1 MPEVCLRRTSRELLT
16 AFGPLSDA
24 QDGLV
29 DRITGALDERTLG
42 ETWAYCYADDRL
54 SRPNEESAC
63 PCARRGDR

>member
-1 MPEVCLRRTSRELLT
+1 MEQMPEVRRRRMSREMFLA

-24 QDGLV
+24 QDWLV

-54 SRPNEESAC
+54 LSAE
-63 PCARRGDR
+63 